1 MKMRSWWCPKVIR
14 REDEW
19 YLDIRRFECV
29 SSGIDTGSRWSMG
42 ISPFESIVRLT
53 GYLNYTF
60 DCIWKTIRRQGKS
73 KPSSLA
79 VDAEWWMARRV
90 LQRADF
96 ALFVGCRLIYAGYNL
111 DIYLE
116 QYPSK
121 AFGRIIVEI
130 KTKKEIVKK
139 LNDKFLGVR
148 SPKVVGHMWWSTRSG
163 LRIRYKYNI

>member
-1 MKMRSWWCPKVIR
+1 
-14 REDEW
+14 
-19 YLDIRRFECV
+19 
-29 SSGIDTGSRWSMG
+29 
-42 ISPFESIVRLT
+42 
-53 GYLNYTF
+53 
-60 DCIWKTIRRQGKS
+60 
-73 KPSSLA
+73 
-79 VDAEWWMARRV
+79 MARRV

-121 AFGRIIVEI
+121 ASGRIIVEI

-148 SPKVVGHMWWSTRSG
+148 SPKVVGHM
-163 LRIRYKYNI
+163 